1 MLIFLGC
8 GILKHRSQINLKHRF
23 DSTAEKE
30 RKREREITTW

>member
-23 DSTAEKE
+23 DSTAAEKE
-30 RKREREITTW
+30 REREITTW